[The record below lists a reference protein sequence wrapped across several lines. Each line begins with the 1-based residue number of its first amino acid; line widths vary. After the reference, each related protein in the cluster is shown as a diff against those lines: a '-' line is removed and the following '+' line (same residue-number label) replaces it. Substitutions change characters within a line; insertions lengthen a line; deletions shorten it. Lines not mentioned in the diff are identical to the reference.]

1 MRTTASLPA
10 FGPPAPFLNKGKR
23 PAAATVPPKRD
34 RNGMHETENM
44 RTYHIIKTLRTCAL
58 LLLAFAGSTL
68 PLRAVAMTAGS
79 DRFTLVIDA
88 GHGGKDPGAIGRFSR
103 EKNINLSVAKAFGQ
117 LVERNCP
124 DVKVVYTRKTD
135 VFIPLA
141 RRAEIANEAKADLF
155 VSIHTNALPG
165 RAISRGAETYTLG
178 MARADENLE
187 VAKRENSVILVED
200 DYQERYEGFD
210 PKSAES
216 YIIFELMQDQHMAQS
231 VEFARMVQK
240 EFRTTGGRQ
249 DKGVHQAG
257 FLVLRETSMPS
268 VLIELGYISTH
279 DEETFL
285 NSQNGIRKM
294 SQSIYNAFLD
304 YKKAQTKAATD
315 ATDSTDAGP
324 ETPDTLSTE
333 SAAEDMPATDIGQ
346 LTQSQDAA
354 PEAATAQRETAPQAA
369 ADSRPVFKVQL
380 LASTRQIPAGSARF
394 KALSPVDS
402 YKEGNYYKY
411 TYGATTD
418 YREAVKIRNKVK
430 ENFEGAFIVA
440 FKNGQKME
448 LQKAINEYKKNQ

>member
-1 MRTTASLPA
+1 MRPNKTIRTLWA
-10 FGPPAPFLNKGKR
+10 F
-23 PAAATVPPKRD
+23 
-34 RNGMHETENM
+34 
-44 RTYHIIKTLRTCAL
+44 AL
-58 LLLAFAGSTL
+58 LLLACAGSTSL
-68 PLRAVAMTAGS
+68 LHAASAPTGS
-79 DRFTLVIDA
+79 DRFTLVIDP

-103 EKNINLSVAKAFGQ
+103 EKNINLSVAKAFGE
-117 LVERNCP
+117 LVEKNCP

-141 RRAEIANEAKADLF
+141 RRAEIANDAKADLF

-216 YIIFELMQDQHMAQS
+216 YIIFELMQDQYMAQS
-231 VEFARMVQK
+231 VDFAKMVQK
-240 EFRTTGGRQ
+240 EFRTTGGRP

-294 SQSIYNAFLD
+294 SQSIYNAFLA
-304 YKKAQTKAATD
+304 YKKEQTKGKKNATG
-315 ATDSTDAGP
+315 STDNRTAAA
-324 ETPDTLSTE
+324 DTQPTE
-333 SAAEDMPATDIGQ
+333 SAADDTPASDISL
-346 LTQSQDAA
+346 LTQSHDD
-354 PEAATAQRETAPQAA
+354 APQADA
-369 ADSRPVFKVQL
+369 PQQEEAKADDSRPVFKVQL

-394 KALSPVDS
+394 KTLSPVDS

-430 ENFEGAFIVA
+430 EQFEGAFIVA